1 MIQPLKINN
10 NYNNINPNDRQYT
23 NESKSA
29 YQSDN
34 EDIVENERFKRLTK
48 MRIKLK
54 RDKEAAEK
62 LKENDK
68 IVKENKKNFKFR
80 Y

>member
-10 NYNNINPNDRQYT
+10 NFNNINPNDRQCT
-23 NESKSA
+23 NETKSA

>member
-1 MIQPLKINN
+1 
-10 NYNNINPNDRQYT
+10 
-23 NESKSA
+23 
-29 YQSDN
+29 
-34 EDIVENERFKRLTK
+34 

-54 RDKEAAEK
+54 RDKESAEK

>member
-1 MIQPLKINN
+1 LKINN
-10 NYNNINPNDRQYT
+10 NFNNINPNDRQYT
-23 NESKSA
+23 NETKSA

>member
-10 NYNNINPNDRQYT
+10 NFNNINPNDRQYT
-23 NESKSA
+23 NETKSA